1 MDYESFML
9 NQSIAELSKLHS
21 EIRMEKEPLLRKL
34 IKGEPISE
42 KEDGFLSGLAKVEEL
57 IANRKQQLQEQSE
70 ENDD

>member
-1 MDYESFML
+1 MDYESLML

-42 KEDGFLSGLAKVEEL
+42 KEDGFLTALAKVEEL